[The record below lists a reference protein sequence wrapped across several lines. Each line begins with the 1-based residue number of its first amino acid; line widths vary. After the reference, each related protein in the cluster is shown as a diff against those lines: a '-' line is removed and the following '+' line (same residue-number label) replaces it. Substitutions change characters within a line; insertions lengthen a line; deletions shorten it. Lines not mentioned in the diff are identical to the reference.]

1 MRNIAKIT
9 TLFTAIAFFST
20 TTLATAFAE
29 DDTSA
34 LKSEINQLKA
44 KQTET
49 ELEALK
55 KELSDL
61 KIKMLE
67 EKLANAEKRLDD
79 KISTSEKRLD
89 DKISTSEK
97 QTDIKFEAKNDNIE
111 TKIQQSN
118 SSVLN
123 VGDKTTDAKT
133 PAIAKPRPIAL
144 HIAAASSS
152 MQSTLS
158 NLTLSGSSL
167 GLSYTKNRFFG
178 ELSATSMS
186 EKYTTTTYNYGYG
199 SYYSPYGY
207 STYSYDSTLVAK
219 MQSVDLKIGYKLG
232 GDIFKFEPYV
242 GIGRGAM
249 SFTGADESSTSY
261 TQFTPGAKLSI
272 GSSKVR
278 GYLDVA
284 KPSVVS
290 KDENY
295 DWLGY
300 TPGAIAKIGLSFA
313 F

>member
-9 TLFTAIAFFST
+9 TLFTTIAFFST
-20 TTLATAFAE
+20 TTFVTAFAE

-34 LKSEINQLKA
+34 LQNEINQLKA
-44 KQTET
+44 KQTQA
-49 ELEALK
+49 ELETLK
-55 KELSDL
+55 KELSEL

-67 EKLANAEKRLDD
+67 EKLANTEKRLDD

-118 SSVLN
+118 SQLVLN
-123 VGDKTTDAKT
+123 VGDKTTDVKAST
-133 PAIAKPRPIAL
+133 IAKPRPIAF
-144 HIAAASSS
+144 HIAVASSS
-152 MQSTLS
+152 FQSMLGGL
-158 NLTLSGSSL
+158 NLSGSSL

-186 EKYTTTTYNYGYG
+186 GKYTTTTYYTW
-199 SYYSPYGY
+199 GY
-207 STYSYDSTLVAK
+207 SSYSYDTTLTAR

-232 GDIFKFEPYV
+232 GNIVKFEPYV
-242 GIGRGAM
+242 GIGRGNM
-249 SFTGADESSTSY
+249 SFVETDYASTSY

-284 KPSVVS
+284 KPSVIS

-295 DWLGY
+295 DSFGY